1 MAESI
6 GGPFAK
12 EGAIGKQFT
21 EEGSL
26 GGSVQNAMGGTK
38 SKKM

>member
-1 MAESI
+1 MADSI
-6 GGPFAK
+6 GGPFSK
-12 EGAIGKQFT
+12 EGVIGKQFT

-26 GGSVQNAMGGTK
+26 GGTVQNTMGGTK